1 MIKNPA
7 TGIYKLTT
15 SGPVLVVLANN
26 EKGNFTIPNIKTDT
40 SFFIK
45 RIYGACESK
54 AVKINISVVD
64 KSFFTI
70 PTGFTPNGDGLNDRL
85 NVRVAGFITLSNF
98 SIYNKW
104 GELVFETS
112 KLNTGWDGFYKGV
125 LQNTGSFIWLAAG
138 KDINGNSIKD
148 RGSFTLIR

>member
-1 MIKNPA
+1 M
-7 TGIYKLTT
+7 
-15 SGPVLVVLANN
+15 
-26 EKGNFTIPNIKTDT
+26 
-40 SFFIK
+40 
-45 RIYGACESK
+45 
-54 AVKINISVVD
+54 KINISVVD

-85 NVRVAGFITLSNF
+85 NVRVAGFITLNHF

-104 GELVFETS
+104 GELVFVTS
-112 KLNTGWDGFYKGV
+112 KLNTGWDGIYKGV
-125 LQNTGSFIWLAAG
+125 LQNTGSFIWIAEG